1 MSVSNIVPNRGRCL
15 LVGDSLTD
23 GNNNL
28 GGDVCW
34 YGSTNGR
41 AKSFPQRI
49 REGRATAGFPD
60 GVAGNVSPIY
70 LAKGIAG
77 EQIASMTTHL
87 ASYAGFRPNMLIMQG
102 GTNDA
107 TGGRTQLQ
115 AQTDTAA
122 FIAQAISSFPYL
134 TFFLVIGPWLVQDK
148 WPEGANGTDPAL
160 ILVNNGMRAACLAAG
175 VPFVDIR
182 AQTFIDLPTLNPG
195 NTFGASGL
203 CVVNGSDGTNK
214 HPTGTVLPQDATM
227 TGQGYYSRYVASQV
241 AYA

>member
-1 MSVSNIVPNRGRCL
+1 M
-15 LVGDSLTD
+15 GDSLTD
-23 GNNNL
+23 GNGNS

-34 YGSTNGR
+34 YGSTSGR

-49 REGRATAGFPD
+49 REGRAAAGFTE
-60 GVAGNVSPIY
+60 GVAGYASPIY
-70 LAKGIAG
+70 LAKGVAG
-77 EQIASMTTHL
+77 EAIATMTTHL

-107 TGGRTQLQ
+107 TSGRTQLQ

-134 TFFLVIGPWLVQDK
+134 TFFLVVGPWLVEDK
-148 WPEGANGTDPAL
+148 WPNGANANDTNL
-160 ILVNNGMRAACLAAG
+160 NNVNAGMRAACLAAG

-182 AQTFIDLPTLNPG
+182 TATFPDLPTLNPS
-195 NTFGASGL
+195 NTNGASGL
-203 CVVNGSDGTNK
+203 CVVNGTDGTNK
-214 HPTGTVLPQDATM
+214 HPSGTVLPQDATM

-241 AYA
+241 AYR